1 MIPPVNSTPDVESSD
16 AHQSPQ
22 HGSPEPA
29 TDAQQHLDE
38 QQHTGWLRAG
48 PEVSRAPATHSPSK
62 RGIGLS
68 ALAIL
73 VTGLGV
79 AVTTYVLTPGPTARQ
94 NMTPPPA
101 ARPQAQLATSGVLAT
116 IDSSATPQAPVAA
129 SVTSATASDAPV
141 SPASP
146 VLVPLAPTPEKHVP
160 QAGGTPER
168 RSGSR
173 PGQLASPLSP
183 ASALPG
189 MTTAQWP
196 GSQDGDQKSTA
207 QSAPPSQDQQD
218 QHSQWHWQKTTT
230 CDSSGRCVDHY
241 NPAHSDQ

>member
-1 MIPPVNSTPDVESSD
+1 MIPPVTSTPDVGSSD

-38 QQHTGWLRAG
+38 HQHTGWLRAG

-62 RGIGLS
+62 RAIGLS

-73 VTGLGV
+73 VTGLAG

-94 NMTPPPA
+94 SMTPPPA
-101 ARPQAQLATSGVLAT
+101 ARPQAQLATSGVLTT
-116 IDSSATPQAPVAA
+116 IDPSAAPQTPMAA
-129 SVTSATASDAPV
+129 SVTSATASNATV
-141 SPASP
+141 TPASP
-146 VLVPLAPTPEKHVP
+146 VLAPLAPTPEKHVP
-160 QAGGTPER
+160 RAGGTPER

-183 ASALPG
+183 ASAIPG

-196 GSQDGDQKSTA
+196 SSQDGDQKSTA

-241 NPAHSDQ
+241 NPAPSDQ

>member
-29 TDAQQHLDE
+29 TDAQQPLDE

-73 VTGLGV
+73 VTGLAG
-79 AVTTYVLTPGPTARQ
+79 AVTTYVLTPGPTTRQ
-94 NMTPPPA
+94 SRTPPPA
-101 ARPQAQLATSGVLAT
+101 ARPHAQLAT
-116 IDSSATPQAPVAA
+116 IDPSAAPQTPMAA
-129 SVTSATASDAPV
+129 NATSATASNATV
-141 SPASP
+141 TPASP
-146 VLVPLAPTPEKHVP
+146 VLAPLAPTPEKHIP
-160 QAGGTPER
+160 RAGGTPER

-183 ASALPG
+183 APALPE

-196 GSQDGDQKSTA
+196 SSQDGDQKSTA
-207 QSAPPSQDQQD
+207 QSAPPSQDQHDQQD

-241 NPAHSDQ
+241 NPAPSDQ

>member
-22 HGSPEPA
+22 HDSPEPA
-29 TDAQQHLDE
+29 TDGQQHLDE

-48 PEVSRAPATHSPSK
+48 PEASRAPAAPSPSK

-73 VTGLGV
+73 LTGLAG
-79 AVTTYVLTPGPTARQ
+79 AVTTYVLTPGPAARQ
-94 NMTPPPA
+94 SVTPPPA
-101 ARPQAQLATSGVLAT
+101 ARPQAQLATSGVLTT
-116 IDSSATPQAPVAA
+116 IDPSAAPQTPMAA

-146 VLVPLAPTPEKHVP
+146 VLGSLAPTPEKHVSR
-160 QAGGTPER
+160 AGGTSER

-173 PGQLASPLSP
+173 PRQLASPLSP
-183 ASALPG
+183 ASAFPG
-189 MTTAQWP
+189 MTTAQGP
-196 GSQDGDQKSTA
+196 SSQDGDQKSTA

-218 QHSQWHWQKTTT
+218 QHSKWHWQKTTT
-230 CDSSGRCVDHY
+230 CDSSGQCVDHY
-241 NPAHSDQ
+241 NPAPSDQ

>member
-1 MIPPVNSTPDVESSD
+1 MIPPVNSTPDVESSE

-48 PEVSRAPATHSPSK
+48 PEVSPAPATHSPLK

-94 NMTPPPA
+94 SLTPAPA
-101 ARPQAQLATSGVLAT
+101 ARLQAQLAASGVLAT
-116 IDSSATPQAPVAA
+116 LDSSAAPQAPVAAA

-146 VLVPLAPTPEKHVP
+146 VLVPLAPTSEKHVP
-160 QAGGTPER
+160 RAGGTPAR

-173 PGQLASPLSP
+173 PGQLASPRSP
-183 ASALPG
+183 ASALPR

-196 GSQDGDQKSTA
+196 TSQDGDQKSTA
-207 QSAPPSQDQQD
+207 QSAPPSQD

-241 NPAHSDQ
+241 NPAPSDQ